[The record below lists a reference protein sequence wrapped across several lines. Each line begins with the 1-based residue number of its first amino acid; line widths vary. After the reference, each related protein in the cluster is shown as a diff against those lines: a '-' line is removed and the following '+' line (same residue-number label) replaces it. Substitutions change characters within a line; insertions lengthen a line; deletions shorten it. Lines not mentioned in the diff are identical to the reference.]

1 MKRPAGG
8 RAGQKIR
15 LLTRPSVT
23 NRIEFVAKR
32 RVNPIDIYF
41 MIDLTNSMKDV
52 VNHISTIV
60 TNIKNEIVK
69 TTSDYRKVY
78 LFWIIELIL
87 C

>member
-15 LLTRPSVT
+15 LSSRPSVT

-78 LFWIIELIL
+78 LFWIIKLIL